1 MSRSSIPV
9 WPQDLP
15 LSAATPGTCCGSR
28 GPRRPE
34 LGGSCCGWKTRSA
47 PRGPRQGRRG
57 SAPGP
62 LLVEAGRMAA
72 ERGRH
77 RPHCSLGLL
86 CFQRLCPQP
95 RRHGDLLFHPICPL
109 QDKKVV
115 VIVIRHALSPW
126 INFWAGSRANIPCQR
141 ANRRVYNAVPTE
153 ESTGMHG

>member
-1 MSRSSIPV
+1 M
-9 WPQDLP
+9 
-15 LSAATPGTCCGSR
+15 
-28 GPRRPE
+28 
-34 LGGSCCGWKTRSA
+34 
-47 PRGPRQGRRG
+47 
-57 SAPGP
+57 
-62 LLVEAGRMAA
+62 VEAGRMAA

-115 VIVIRHALSPW
+115 VLVIRHALSPW

-153 ESTGMHG
+153 ESTGNPACMANMLSPHCKYSDTGVPLCNPRIGKVQWANGAGIFSIWRVDPRQNWRDAQLCSKLHSIRS